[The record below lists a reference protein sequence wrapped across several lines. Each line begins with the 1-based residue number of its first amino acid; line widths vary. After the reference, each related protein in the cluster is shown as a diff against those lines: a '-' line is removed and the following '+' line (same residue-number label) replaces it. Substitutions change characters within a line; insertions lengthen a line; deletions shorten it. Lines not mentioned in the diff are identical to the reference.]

1 MYRASTDAERTGLVR
16 HTSRLLVAGARL
28 QVPMIGVVLRRGYGL
43 GAQAMLG
50 GSTHQPL
57 MTLAWPGAHLGA
69 MGLEGAVRLS
79 MRREL
84 EAIEDEAERE
94 ARVRE
99 LTAYAQA
106 SSTALEVARHF
117 EIDDVIDPAETRG
130 VLVRLLDAA
139 DRDGRLVGSGRPVD
153 TW

>member
-1 MYRASTDAERTGLVR
+1 
-16 HTSRLLVAGARL
+16 
-28 QVPMIGVVLRRGYGL
+28 
-43 GAQAMLG
+43 
-50 GSTHQPL
+50 
-57 MTLAWPGAHLGA
+57 
-69 MGLEGAVRLS
+69 

-84 EAIEDEAERE
+84 EAVEDEEQRE

-106 SSTALEVARHF
+106 SSTALEVARVF

-130 VLVRLLDAA
+130 VLARLLDAA
-139 DRDGRLVGSGRPVD
+139 DRDGRLTGSGRPVD

>member
-1 MYRASTDAERTGLVR
+1 
-16 HTSRLLVAGARL
+16 
-28 QVPMIGVVLRRGYGL
+28 VVLRRGYGL

-50 GSTHQPL
+50 GSTHEPL

-84 EAIEDEAERE
+84 EAIEDEEQRE
-94 ARVRE
+94 ARLRE

-106 SSTALEVARHF
+106 SSTALEVARVF

-130 VLVRLLDAA
+130 VLARLLDAV
-139 DRDGRLVGSGRPVD
+139 DRDGRLRGSGRPVD

>member
-1 MYRASTDAERTGLVR
+1 
-16 HTSRLLVAGARL
+16 
-28 QVPMIGVVLRRGYGL
+28 
-43 GAQAMLG
+43 
-50 GSTHQPL
+50 

-84 EAIEDEAERE
+84 EAVEDEEQRE

-106 SSTALEVARHF
+106 SSTALEVARVF

-130 VLVRLLDAA
+130 VLARLLDAA
-139 DRDGRLVGSGRPVD
+139 DRDGRLTGSGRPVD